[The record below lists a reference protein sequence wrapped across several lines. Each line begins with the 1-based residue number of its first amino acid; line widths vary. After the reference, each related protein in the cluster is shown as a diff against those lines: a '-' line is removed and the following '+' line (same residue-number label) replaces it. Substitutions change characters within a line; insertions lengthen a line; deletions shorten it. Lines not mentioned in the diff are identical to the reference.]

1 MFSSFDSFST
11 FNSQFSIR
19 FQFSIKKVHF
29 EHLEYLLFL
38 LLIPGL
44 VILYNYLIRWKKK
57 TASRIGDPLL
67 VKQLVKSFSARNFL
81 VKFIM
86 TLLTVLL
93 LVTGMANLRGKGKA
107 ENITRQGVDVMIVLD
122 VSKSMLARDI
132 KPSRLDKAK
141 QLLYRL
147 VDKLQNDRLGL
158 ILFAGRAYMQMPL
171 TPDHGAAKLYI
182 SEAGPDAVPT
192 QGTVFSEALNMANNS
207 FNRNEH
213 KYKAVV
219 LISDGEDHDP
229 EGLKTAK
236 QLAESGVMVNTVGIG
251 SPEGSIIV
259 DPATNEP
266 KKDEKGNIVIS
277 KLNEPELRGISDATN
292 GIYIRLDN
300 LEDATITLSQRL
312 DGIEKRALTE
322 SEFINYKNY
331 FPWFI
336 AVALILLVIELFI
349 PERRSAVPEKTQ
361 FPGSHGRQKIKRS
374 EQSHRL

>member
-1 MFSSFDSFST
+1 M
-11 FNSQFSIR
+11 N
-19 FQFSIKKVHF
+19 F
-29 EHLEYLLFL
+29 ENPEYLIAL

-44 VILYNYLIRWKKK
+44 VFFFIRLIRWKK
-57 TASRIGDPLL
+57 TVSGRIGDPQL
-67 VKQLVKSFSARNFL
+67 VNQLVKSFSARNFL
-81 VKFIM
+81 IKFVLIA
-86 TLLTVLL
+86 LVILL
-93 LVTGMANLRGKGKA
+93 LITGMANPRARGA
-107 ENITRQGVDVMIVLD
+107 SENVTRQGVDVMIVLD
-122 VSKSMLARDI
+122 VSKSMLATDV

-147 VDKLQNDRLGL
+147 VDRLANDRLGL
-158 ILFAGRAYMQMPL
+158 ILFAGRSYMQMPL

-182 SEAGPDAVPT
+182 SEASPNAVPT
-192 QGTVFSEALNMANNS
+192 QGTVFAEALQMANNS

-229 EGLKTAK
+229 EGVKTAK
-236 QLAESGVMVNTVGIG
+236 QLAESGVMINTVGIG
-251 SPEGSIIV
+251 SPEGSIII
-259 DPATNEP
+259 DPETHEP

-277 KLNEPELRGISDATN
+277 RLNEPELQGISDASN

-322 SEFINYKNY
+322 NEFVNYKNY

-336 AVALILLVIELFI
+336 AVALILLVIELYL
-349 PERRSAVPEKTQ
+349 PERKRMIHHKTK
-361 FPGSHGRQKIKRS
+361 PA
-374 EQSHRL
+374 

>member
-1 MFSSFDSFST
+1 M
-11 FNSQFSIR
+11 
-19 FQFSIKKVHF
+19 HF
-29 EHLEYLLFL
+29 EHLQYLLAL
-38 LLIPGL
+38 LAIPGL
-44 VILYNYLIRWKKK
+44 IILYNYLIRWKKK

-67 VKQLVKSFSARNFL
+67 VKQLVRSFSERNFL
-81 VKFIM
+81 VKFILI
-86 TLLTVLL
+86 LLAVGLL
-93 LVTGMANLRGKGKA
+93 IAGMANLRSRGAA
-107 ENITRQGVDVMIVLD
+107 ENISRQGVDVMIVLD
-122 VSKSMLARDI
+122 VSKSMLARDV

-141 QLLYRL
+141 QFLYGL

-171 TPDHGAAKLYI
+171 TPDHGAAKMYI

-213 KYKAVV
+213 KYKSVV

-236 QLAESGVMVNTVGIG
+236 QLAENGVMINTVGIG

-266 KKDEKGNIVIS
+266 KKDDKGNMVIS
-277 KLNEPELRGISDATN
+277 KLNEPELKGIADATN

-300 LEDATITLSQRL
+300 LEDANITLSQRL

-336 AVALILLVIELFI
+336 AAALILLVAELFI
-349 PERRSAVPEKTQ
+349 PER
-361 FPGSHGRQKIKRS
+361 KR
-374 EQSHRL
+374 RLREMVKG